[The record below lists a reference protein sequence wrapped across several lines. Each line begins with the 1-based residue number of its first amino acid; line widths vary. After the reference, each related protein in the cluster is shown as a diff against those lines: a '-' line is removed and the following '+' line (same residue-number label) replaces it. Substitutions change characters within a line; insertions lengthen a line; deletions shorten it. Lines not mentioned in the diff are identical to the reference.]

1 MVESTAFTAKGRNAT
16 WGTIWCEQGVQRHLK
31 TNPADVTLLTKQ
43 IESMGLHLT
52 DYETLEMALK
62 DYASQEKAVGRLVE
76 GVLKELERRNL
87 VS

>member
-1 MVESTAFTAKGRNAT
+1 
-16 WGTIWCEQGVQRHLK
+16 
-31 TNPADVTLLTKQ
+31 
-43 IESMGLHLT
+43 MGLHLT